1 MASFADSFKNIRLD
15 RLRLKSKD
23 AVGVDLGSTSVKI
36 VQLKGSPGRWKLH
49 RCAHLPLPNSGPE
62 VPAPERR
69 TQAVALL
76 KDFLHKQKG
85 AISKNAV
92 FSVSGNSVI
101 VRFVKFPKM
110 SRDDLAKMIVIE
122 AEPYIP
128 FSIPEVNLDFHIL
141 GDVVEE
147 GQKKMETILVA
158 AKKEIVNTRLDIIQ
172 QGGFSPTLI
181 DVDAFALEN
190 AYEAGVGA
198 NLKETVL
205 IVHVGAFVTTM
216 TIVENGV
223 PKVVRDV
230 FIAGNTVT
238 KALQRNFQCDAKQA
252 EAMKARAA
260 ILATAEERERALAE
274 QNKEALQM
282 STVIMPVMKDLLAE
296 IQRSLDFYLSQGS
309 DRQVARV
316 LLSGGAARLTNLVN
330 YLAQE
335 LRLPVEMFD
344 PFQRIEGAQSIA
356 PEVRPLFSVA
366 VGLALRK
373 EGDAV

>member
-1 MASFADSFKNIRLD
+1 MASFADSLKNFRLD
-15 RLRLKSKD
+15 KLRFKSKD
-23 AVGVDLGSTSVKI
+23 AIGVDLGSTAVKI
-36 VQLKGSPGRWKLH
+36 VQLKGAPGRWKLH
-49 RCAHLPLPNSGPE
+49 RCAHLPLPNASPE
-62 VPAPERR
+62 VPAAERR
-69 TQAVALL
+69 TQAINLL
-76 KDFLHKQKG
+76 KDFLSKQKG
-85 AISKNAV
+85 AVSKNAV
-92 FSVSGNSVI
+92 FSVAGNSVI

-110 SRDDLAKMIVIE
+110 SRDDLSKMILIE

-158 AKKEIVNTRLDIIQ
+158 AKKETINSRLDIIQ

-190 AYEAGVGA
+190 AYEASVGP
-198 NLKETVL
+198 NVKETVL
-205 IVHVGAFVTTM
+205 IVHVGAFVTSM
-216 TIVENGV
+216 AIIENGV

-238 KALQRNFQCDAKQA
+238 KALQRNFQCDTKQA

-260 ILATAEERERALAE
+260 ILATAEEREKAVAE

-296 IQRSLDFYLSQGS
+296 IQRSLDFFLSQGA
-309 DRQVARV
+309 DRQVGRV
-316 LLSGGAARLTNLVN
+316 LLSGGGSRLTNITS

-335 LRLPVEMFD
+335 LRLPVELFD
-344 PFQRIEGAQSIA
+344 PFLRIEGAQSIS

-366 VGLALRK
+366 MGLALRK
-373 EGDAV
+373 EGDAA